1 MKESVEF
8 GHRKFLRHFGFLE
21 HFSEKSD
28 RVRKFSSS
36 VGEELQVKLIKNI
49 RLFL

>member
-28 RVRKFSSS
+28 TVRKFSSS